1 VRALMRN
8 PQSDK
13 AQALANDGVE
23 VLQGDLDDRASL
35 DAALQGVYGV
45 FSVQSFAQKG
55 GGLEGEVRQG
65 KALADAAKAAGV
77 QHFVYTSP
85 GGAERSTGVTNSRA
99 NGRSNST
106 SVPGYFLSSTR

>member
-1 VRALMRN
+1 M
-8 PQSDK
+8 
-13 AQALANDGVE
+13 E

-35 DAALQGVYGV
+35 GAALQGVYAV
-45 FSVQSFAQKG
+45 FSVQSFAQK
-55 GGLEGEVRQG
+55 G